1 MKPEKPDIYTA
12 EFRASAVKLANESD
26 KPITQV
32 AKDLGIN
39 VNTLHTWISKYSRPK
54 ENDKTAR
61 TDEHL
66 YDELK
71 RLKKEVARLTEE
83 RDLLKKAAAYFAKEQ
98 RVKYAWIQ
106 QHATEFAVGSMCR
119 FLQVSRSAYYDW
131 LHRVPTAGEKDDAD
145 LTGILQSEFNKSR
158 ATYGTRRLKAALL
171 GRDRTISRRRIGR
184 LMREAG

>member
-1 MKPEKPDIYTA
+1 MSQEKSNTYTA

-39 VNTLHTWISKYSRPK
+39 VNTLHTWIGKYSRPT

-98 RVKYAWIQ
+98 R
-106 QHATEFAVGSMCR
+106 
-119 FLQVSRSAYYDW
+119 
-131 LHRVPTAGEKDDAD
+131 
-145 LTGILQSEFNKSR
+145 
-158 ATYGTRRLKAALL
+158 
-171 GRDRTISRRRIGR
+171 
-184 LMREAG
+184 

>member
-1 MKPEKPDIYTA
+1 MKSEKPNIYTA
-12 EFRASAVKLANESD
+12 EFRASAVKLANDSD
-26 KPITQV
+26 KPITQI

-83 RDLLKKAAAYFAKEQ
+83 RDLLKN
-98 RVKYAWIQ
+98 
-106 QHATEFAVGSMCR
+106 C
-119 FLQVSRSAYYDW
+119 
-131 LHRVPTAGEKDDAD
+131 LHRNPLAHLSRNTVSSYTILIWKVVERLLEILIPSKN
-145 LTGILQSEFNKSR
+145 LTQGVSGPSVGGQS
-158 ATYGTRRLKAALL
+158 
-171 GRDRTISRRRIGR
+171 DPV
-184 LMREAG
+184 